1 MIDFKALQKRVYQ
14 NKVDHGFNVTNVPL
28 EFTLTYGEVDETFE
42 AWRKKK
48 EGVGEELADV
58 LIYLMGLSE
67 ILNIDLEKELLRKME
82 INEKRRYV
90 SEDGVLH
97 RMEE

>member
-1 MIDFKALQKRVYQ
+1 MIDFRALQKRVYQ
-14 NKVDHGFNVTNVPL
+14 NKVNHGFNTTNVPL
-28 EFTLTYGEVDETFE
+28 EFSLTYGELAEAFE

-48 EGVGEELADV
+48 DSVGEELADV

-67 ILNIDLEKELLRKME
+67 ILGVDLEKELLRKME

-90 SEDGVLH
+90 SEDGVLR
-97 RMEE
+97 RMED